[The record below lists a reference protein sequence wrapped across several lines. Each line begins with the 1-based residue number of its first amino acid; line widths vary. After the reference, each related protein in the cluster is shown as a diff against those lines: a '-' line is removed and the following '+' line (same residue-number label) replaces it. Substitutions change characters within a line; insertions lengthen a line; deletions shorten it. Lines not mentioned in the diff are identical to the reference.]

1 MMHSFRSVLA
11 IAGLV
16 IAFARLSAQPPPART
31 AIVGAT
37 VIDGNGGA
45 PIADAAVIVD
55 GDRIGA
61 VGPRA
66 GSRFRRERRRST
78 RAGGGSCPA

>member
-31 AIVGAT
+31 AIVGGT

-45 PIADAAVIVD
+45 PIADAIVIVA
-55 GDRIGA
+55 GDRIAA

-66 GSRFRRERRRST
+66 EIAIPAGRRRST
-78 RAGGGSCPA
+78 RAAGGSCPA